1 MFAKKFLNCW
11 GLGRGKKLLIHYD
24 EKWFWGLVLRRDAKA
39 CDSLG
44 LEATVM
50 KAYHRNH
57 INKVMGIA
65 FVGFAFTDCIESR
78 GKAIKLGFFVQ
89 IVTRLQ
95 KGWSK
100 IGKRTWLFVKRMIC
114 IW

>member
-1 MFAKKFLNCW
+1 
-11 GLGRGKKLLIHYD
+11 
-24 EKWFWGLVLRRDAKA
+24 
-39 CDSLG
+39 
-44 LEATVM
+44 M

-65 FVGFAFTDCIESR
+65 FVGFAFTDCIKSGGE
-78 GKAIKLGFFVQ
+78 AITFFFVQ
-89 IVTRLQ
+89 VVTRLQ

-100 IGKRTWLFVKRMIC
+100 IGKQTWLFVKRMIC